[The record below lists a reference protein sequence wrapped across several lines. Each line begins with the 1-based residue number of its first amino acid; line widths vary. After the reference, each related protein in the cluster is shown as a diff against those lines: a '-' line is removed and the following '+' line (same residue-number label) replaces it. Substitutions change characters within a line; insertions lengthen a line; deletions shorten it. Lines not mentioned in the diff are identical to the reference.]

1 MTIIPED
8 LSIHKPDEKLL
19 NKINSIDI
27 KEKIIFKKQSD
38 FHNIFVV
45 ENDFGRFLKYKET
58 YQAGYINSKNYK
70 GNLPYI
76 NYFLIP
82 YLMNKNIKDI
92 LLVGFGSGIIIN
104 QYEKIFSKLKRIDIV
119 DIEENIFPIAE
130 KYFDFK
136 ISDKMNF
143 YLQDALIYLK
153 MSKKKYDL
161 IVVDVASDEGIDE
174 RFCSIEYLD
183 LIKNSLKKDG
193 IFISNMPSSRD
204 IFNKKNEF
212 VLNLLDKYK
221 QKFEYIKLYNGKTSN
236 KIYYKTFFDIDDE
249 VYDVTNLII
258 ISSDK
263 NYNISSDYSKL
274 ENIGVDIKDYLKDL
288 S

>member
-8 LSIHKPDEKLL
+8 LSINKPDNELL
-19 NKINSIDI
+19 DKINSIDI
-27 KEKIIFKKQSD
+27 VEKVLFEKQSD
-38 FHNIFVV
+38 FHSISVV
-45 ENDFGRFLKYKET
+45 ENEIGKFLKYKDT
-58 YQAGYINSKNYK
+58 YQAGYINSKFYK

-82 YLMNKNIKDI
+82 CLMNKNIKDI
-92 LLVGFGSGIIIN
+92 LLIGFGSGIIIN
-104 QYEKIFSKLKRIDIV
+104 QYEKIFLKLKRIDIV

-153 MSKKKYDL
+153 TTKRKYDL

-174 RFCSIEYLD
+174 RFCGVEYLE
-183 LIKNSLKKDG
+183 LIKKSLKKNG
-193 IFISNMPSSRD
+193 IFVSNMPSSRD
-204 IFNKKNEF
+204 IFNKKNKF
-212 VLNLLDKYK
+212 VLNLLEKYK
-221 QKFEYIKLYNGKTSN
+221 QKFDYLKLFSGKTSN
-236 KIYYKTFFDIDDE
+236 KIYYKTFFDIDNE

-263 NYNISSDYSKL
+263 DYSISSDYL
-274 ENIGVDIKDYLKDL
+274 ELKKIGVEIKDYLEDL
-288 S
+288 L

>member
-8 LSIHKPDEKLL
+8 LSIHKPNEKLL

-183 LIKNSLKKDG
+183 LIKSSLKKDG

>member
-8 LSIHKPDEKLL
+8 LSINKPDNELL
-19 NKINSIDI
+19 DKINSIDI
-27 KEKIIFKKQSD
+27 VEKVLFEKQSD
-38 FHNIFVV
+38 FHSISVV
-45 ENDFGRFLKYKET
+45 ENEIGKFLKYKDT
-58 YQAGYINSKNYK
+58 YQAGYINSKFYK

-82 YLMNKNIKDI
+82 CLMNKNIKDI
-92 LLVGFGSGIIIN
+92 LLIGFGSGIIIN
-104 QYEKIFSKLKRIDIV
+104 QYEKIFLKLKRIDIV

-153 MSKKKYDL
+153 TTKRKYDL

-174 RFCSIEYLD
+174 RFCGVEYLE
-183 LIKNSLKKDG
+183 LIKKSLKKNG
-193 IFISNMPSSRD
+193 IFVSNMPSSRD
-204 IFNKKNEF
+204 IFNKKNKF
-212 VLNLLDKYK
+212 VLNLLEKYK
-221 QKFEYIKLYNGKTSN
+221 QKFDYLKLFSGKTSN
-236 KIYYKTFFDIDDE
+236 KIYYKTFFDIDNE

-263 NYNISSDYSKL
+263 DYSISSDYL
-274 ENIGVDIKDYLKDL
+274 ELKKMA
-288 S
+288 

>member
-8 LSIHKPDEKLL
+8 LSINKPDNELL
-19 NKINSIDI
+19 DKINSIDI
-27 KEKIIFKKQSD
+27 VEKVLFEKQSD
-38 FHNIFVV
+38 FHSISVV
-45 ENDFGRFLKYKET
+45 ENEIGKFLKYKDT
-58 YQAGYINSKNYK
+58 YQAGYINSKFYK

-82 YLMNKNIKDI
+82 CLMNKNIKDI
-92 LLVGFGSGIIIN
+92 LLIGFGSGIIIN
-104 QYEKIFSKLKRIDIV
+104 QYEKIFLKLKRIDIV

-153 MSKKKYDL
+153 TTKRKYDL

-174 RFCSIEYLD
+174 RFCGVEYLE
-183 LIKNSLKKDG
+183 LIKKSLKKNG
-193 IFISNMPSSRD
+193 IFVSNMPSSRD
-204 IFNKKNEF
+204 IFNKKNKF
-212 VLNLLDKYK
+212 VLNLLEKYK
-221 QKFEYIKLYNGKTSN
+221 QKFDYLKLFSGKTSN

-263 NYNISSDYSKL
+263 DYSISSDYL
-274 ENIGVDIKDYLKDL
+274 ELKKIGVEIKDYLEDL
-288 S
+288 L